1 MRQLNAD
8 EAHNTIDIAL
18 YDRYA
23 STIFAYLYHQV
34 TSKEDAEDLLLE
46 VFMVAFRSETLSHLA
61 DKEQLAW
68 LRRVARNKVIDRYR
82 HTAILTMQPLEQAL
96 EREDSEPTPE
106 QLALKQEQYMHLYQ
120 ALEQLS
126 PTQQELIRLRYGNGL
141 RLVEIAS
148 MLEKPEGTVRKFLAR
163 TLRQLR
169 TLFEQQERGKSK

>member
-8 EAHNTIDIAL
+8 EANNAVDAVL

-23 STIFAYLYHQV
+23 STIFAYLYRQMA
-34 TSKEDAEDLLLE
+34 SREDAEDLLLE
-46 VFMVAFRSETLSHLA
+46 VFMAALSSDRFFSLT
-61 DKEQLAW
+61 DEQQLAW

-82 HTAILTMQPLEQAL
+82 HTAIVNMQPLEQIL
-96 EREDSEPTPE
+96 EAEDGMPGPE
-106 QLALKQEQYMHLYQ
+106 QYTLKQEQYEHLYQ

-126 PTQQELIRLRYGNGL
+126 PPQRELIRLRYGNGL

-148 MLEKPEGTVRKFLAR
+148 MLDKPEGTVRKLLAR
-163 TLRQLR
+163 TICQLR